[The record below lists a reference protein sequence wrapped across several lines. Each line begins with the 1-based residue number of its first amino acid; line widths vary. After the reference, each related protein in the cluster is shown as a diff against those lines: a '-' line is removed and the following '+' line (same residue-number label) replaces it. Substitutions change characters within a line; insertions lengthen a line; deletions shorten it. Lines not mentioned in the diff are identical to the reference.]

1 MMRVI
6 AILLKSGTER
16 ATETNFLAE
25 YIIVSIVTDG
35 TTLVKKLQ
43 HLE

>member
-6 AILLKSGTER
+6 ATLLKSGTER
-16 ATETNFLAE
+16 AIETNFLAE

-35 TTLVKKLQ
+35 TTPAKKLQ
-43 HLE
+43 HPE